1 MEQEVQKKEVALNN
15 ESYKERFQFILSL
28 NENIICQRYFRINGF
43 NNDSLESY
51 ELRETIDEI
60 VGIIRQDLES
70 KSRVYQWFTR
80 NTPLKLTGF
89 GKTCEEIIEKTSTTT
104 YLEYPEN
111 AIDYY
116 VDTERPKPYEYTFK
130 FAFLM
135 DNKPVYE
142 EIWDGGDYPKYVRNS
157 VDLTNSN
164 HLYKD
169 KDPMLLHFNVAVVRA
184 MTIDKTDL
192 IYTIIRKICDVTSST
207 YTEKYGVY
215 TKKEKYGDKKYRF
228 SLYNEEAVNDWRK
241 ATESKTKEYFNTMYP
256 SQRQIERIDKY
267 L

>member
-1 MEQEVQKKEVALNN
+1 MEQEVQKKEVTLNN

-89 GKTCEEIIEKTSTTT
+89 GKTCEEIIEKTSTAT

-111 AIDYY
+111 TIDYY

-241 ATESKTKEYFNTMYP
+241 ATENKTREYFNTMYP
-256 SQRQIERIDKY
+256 SQRQIDRIDKY